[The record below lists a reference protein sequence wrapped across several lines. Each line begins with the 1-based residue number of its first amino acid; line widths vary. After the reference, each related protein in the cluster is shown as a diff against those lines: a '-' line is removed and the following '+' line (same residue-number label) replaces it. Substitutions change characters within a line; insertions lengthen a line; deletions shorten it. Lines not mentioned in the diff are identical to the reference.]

1 MLYKIVETPLLI
13 NLFKMW
19 LILKVEIKVYLQ
31 SWIFII
37 LFDLY
42 KCYCIFIILVP
53 EKLLSIKQKLNGYFN
68 KKFK

>member
-42 KCYCIFIILVP
+42 KNVIVF
-53 EKLLSIKQKLNGYFN
+53 LLF
-68 KKFK
+68 